1 MNRLLLRSGSAAF
14 LMSGFGPRI
23 MLALDDGGG
32 AGGAAAAGAG
42 AAGAGAAG
50 AGAAAG
56 DGGAAAGGAGAAAAG
71 TGDAAA
77 AAGGAAAGAGQAA
90 GAEGGGSTVYR
101 PDGLPDHLL
110 GANEKETIDKLWTAT
125 KGFRDGQA
133 KYEPPPADAA
143 GYAFEWSDKVKPY
156 TETFDTDPAF
166 KGLRDDLL
174 EAGIGTKAA
183 SKLIDKTL
191 ARWIDGGL
199 VHEPVDIEAE
209 KAKLAP
215 ADAKDLP
222 APERDAAIQRRV
234 ATNVAFVDSLK
245 AKGFDAQAA
254 TDLSAEL
261 AAFPALNQLVEF
273 VRGGAGGDGPALG
286 GGSGQGVSKSDLDKR
301 MADPRGRVGEASYDA
316 DFARETDRLFK
327 QHYPG

>member
-1 MNRLLLRSGSAAF
+1 MKLFTGTIPRAAE
-14 LMSGFGPRI
+14 
-23 MLALDDGGG
+23 AEGGTG
-32 AGGAAAAGAG
+32 
-42 AAGAGAAG
+42 
-50 AGAAAG
+50 
-56 DGGAAAGGAGAAAAG
+56 AAAG

-77 AAGGAAAGAGQAA
+77 AGAAGAAGAGAGDAGAAAGGAAATAGQAA
-90 GAEGGGSTVYR
+90 GAEGGGAAAAYR
-101 PDGLPDHLL
+101 PDGLPDHLV
-110 GANEKETIDKLWTAT
+110 GTNEKETIDKLWTAQ
-125 KGFRDGQA
+125 KAYRDGQA
-133 KYEPPPADAA
+133 KYEPPPADAT
-143 GYAFEWSDKVKPY
+143 GYTFEWSEKVKPY
-156 TETFDTDPAF
+156 TQEFETDPAF
-166 KGLRDDLL
+166 KGLREDLL

-215 ADAKDLP
+215 AEAKDLP

-254 TDLSAEL
+254 SDLSAEL

-273 VRGGAGGDGPALG
+273 VRSGQGGAEPALG
-286 GGSGQGVSKSDLDKR
+286 GGAAQGVTKADLDAR
-301 MADPRGRVGEASYDA
+301 VADPRNRWGSTKYDPSYA
-316 DFARETDRLFK
+316 AETDRLFK
-327 QHYPG
+327 QLHPG